1 MPFYRTISSYDA
13 YQLNIRNM
21 FNNNTPYYMANT
33 DFGHGQSLPVYARP
47 ESIPRKV
54 KKQLVK
60 PGDKIAQITNK
71 EVNISKT
78 QKIYG
83 RLLMINDN
91 E

>member
-1 MPFYRTISSYDA
+1 MSYFRTISSYDS
-13 YQLNIRNM
+13 YQMNIRNM
-21 FNNNTPYYMANT
+21 YNNGTPYYMPNS
-33 DFGHGQSLPVYARP
+33 DFGHGMAMPVYTKP

-83 RLLMINDN
+83 RLLQISSD